1 MHFEN
6 INQAKKELVEAILI
20 QHKALLE
27 DDDKTQENSINR
39 AFKIDEYITQNFDLK
54 EMKDLLMYNDPGVKS
69 WIANMLLPIYEDI
82 SLEIL
87 NNIYKQNIPFISMS
101 ARAMFCKWKNEPISF
116 D

>member
-1 MHFEN
+1 MQSIVNKYADEMLNCIDAIQKHYDFR
-6 INQAKKELVEAILI
+6 EL
-20 QHKALLE
+20 
-27 DDDKTQENSINR
+27 
-39 AFKIDEYITQNFDLK
+39 
-54 EMKDLLMYNDPGVKS
+54 KDLLMHNDLGVRS